1 MPRIRTT
8 AEREA
13 LTRTVLE
20 SPASWTLQRVADHVG
35 IHKDTVRRIRYGLM
49 NADVAVDLP
58 RFSPEIMRRS
68 CTRCLHFTYNEI
80 RPHVEGVVVGTCDF
94 EFPESVDLN
103 YARECNSYWP
113 APAGQ
118 R

>member
-1 MPRIRTT
+1 MPSLRAT

-13 LTRTVLE
+13 ITRAVLE

-49 NADVAVDLP
+49 NADVALDLP
-58 RFSPEIMRRS
+58 RLSPETMRRS
-68 CTRCLHFTYNEI
+68 CTGCTHFTRHEN
-80 RPHVEGVVVGTCDF
+80 RPHAEGAVIGTCDF
-94 EFPESVDLN
+94 EFPESADLA
-103 YARECNSYWP
+103 YARECASYWP